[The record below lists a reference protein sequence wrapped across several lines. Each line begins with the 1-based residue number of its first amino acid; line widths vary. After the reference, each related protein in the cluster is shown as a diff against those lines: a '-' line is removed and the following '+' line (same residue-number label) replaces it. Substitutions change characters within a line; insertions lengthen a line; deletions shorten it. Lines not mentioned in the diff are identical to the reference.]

1 MTVVFPS
8 EFIARIAYRKYMRVR
23 ARGQRLRAIFSKPRS
38 DARGTE
44 TVDQLTAQQ
53 KEDAAVQKI
62 GLYATLLGGFPYVA
76 LDKVLELAAQ
86 RRGSGNASPQGEGSG
101 RERSE

>member
-44 TVDQLTAQQ
+44 TVDQLSAWRR
-53 KEDAAVQKI
+53 EDVAVQLI
-62 GLYATLLGGFPYVA
+62 AMSSVRDVTVEGGSATWPARNV
-76 LDKVLELAAQ
+76 
-86 RRGSGNASPQGEGSG
+86 EGA
-101 RERSE
+101 ER